1 VNIIYSII
9 YKMDT
14 LLVIAFLVLLFI
26 GVLAF
31 TSRGD
36 RTGIIGGNPATWSPT
51 RIIGGDPSTWS
62 PTRHNI
68 GGDPSTWSPTKHN
81 IGGDPSTWSPTRR

>member
-1 VNIIYSII
+1 
-9 YKMDT
+9 MDT
-14 LLVIAFLVLLFI
+14 LLVIAFLLLLFI

-31 TSRGD
+31 TSRGGG
-36 RTGIIGGNPATWSPT
+36 TGGIIGGDPATWSPT

-62 PTRHNI
+62 PTKHNI

-81 IGGDPSTWSPTRR
+81 IGGDPSTWSPTHK